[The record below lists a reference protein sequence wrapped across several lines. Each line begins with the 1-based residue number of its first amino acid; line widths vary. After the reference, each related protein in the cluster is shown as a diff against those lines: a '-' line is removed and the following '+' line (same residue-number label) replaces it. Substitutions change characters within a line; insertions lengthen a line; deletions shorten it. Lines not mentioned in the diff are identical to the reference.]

1 MKLLLSAYACAPNRG
16 SEEGNGFNWLWETAA
31 LGHEVW
37 CLTTPGGQEAL
48 DQLLAERTADPIA
61 RRIHPVY
68 IDVPAFANYAYRWQP
83 GVYLH
88 YIVWQYR
95 AWRVARELDAK
106 VNFGAVHHVTYNSL
120 QMASWLWRL
129 KKPLLLGPLGGGMT
143 APASLRKYLPSWF
156 KTETVRNAI
165 SGLLTAFDPN
175 VRQSLRHASLV
186 LTANADTAALARR
199 LGGPKVSLVMGVAL
213 PESYFP
219 AAYAPRPALA
229 GRPLRILWLARL
241 FPRKGLHLTLAAL
254 GQVDKRVP
262 FHLDIMGDG
271 PVGPLVPGWIAEA
284 GLQDRMT
291 WHGSVPYEATRAAY
305 LDHDVFMLC
314 SLRDTYANQY
324 LEAMALGLPIITLDH
339 HGAADFIPD
348 DAGIK
353 VPVQSAD
360 ETVAALARAVERVY
374 DDPAALERM
383 GRAGFAYAAHY
394 TLPKF
399 VAGLYRQAAEAA
411 PELAGLLPAELNE
424 ENSTREDRHDHL
436 APAYRSTPP
445 AD

>member
-1 MKLLLSAYACAPNRG
+1 MRLLLSAYACAPNRG

-37 CLTTPGGQEAL
+37 CLTTTKGRPAL
-48 DQLLAERTADPIA
+48 DQLLAERAADPVA

-68 IDVPAFANYAYRWQP
+68 VAVPAAFDYAYRWQP

-88 YIVWQYR
+88 YLAWQHR
-95 AWRVARELDAK
+95 AWRVARALDAQ

-143 APASLRKYLPSWF
+143 APPALRRYLPDWF
-156 KTETVRNAI
+156 KTETVRTLI
-165 SGLLTAFDPN
+165 SRLLVAFDPN
-175 VRQSLRHASLV
+175 VRQSLRHAALV
-186 LTANADTAALARR
+186 LAANADTAALARR
-199 LGGPKVSLVMGVAL
+199 LGARQVALVMSAAL
-213 PESYFP
+213 PASYFP

-284 GLQDRMT
+284 GLQDRVT

-305 LDHDVFMLC
+305 LGHDLFMLC

-324 LEAMALGLPIITLDH
+324 LEAMALGLPILTLDH
-339 HGAADFIPD
+339 HGAADFIPAA
-348 DAGIK
+348 AGVK

-360 ETVAALARAVERVY
+360 ETVAALARAVEALYR
-374 DDPAALERM
+374 DPAALERM
-383 GRAGFAYAAHY
+383 GRAGAAYAAPY
-394 TLPKF
+394 ALPKF
-399 VAGLYRQAAEAA
+399 VAGLYRQAAAAA
-411 PELAGLLPAELNE
+411 PELAGLLPAAVLSEPI
-424 ENSTREDRHDHL
+424 T
-436 APAYRSTPP
+436 
-445 AD
+445 